1 MLKYQLDLAENTE
14 EVSWWYWYM
23 CAVRHNDGYFHRP
36 VLLSPM
42 IFPSLCLTVRG
53 LDLGLEAT
61 RATLTALAA
70 AEGYKNS
77 TKLYKT
83 NIERNIVYMNAG
95 KQKVQTFTIT

>member
-1 MLKYQLDLAENTE
+1 
-14 EVSWWYWYM
+14 
-23 CAVRHNDGYFHRP
+23 
-36 VLLSPM
+36 M

-95 KQKVQTFTIT
+95 KQKVQTFPIT

>member
-42 IFPSLCLTVRG
+42 IFPSLCLTVSG
-53 LDLGLEAT
+53 FDFGLEAA
-61 RATLTALAA
+61 RAALTALTA
-70 AEGYKNS
+70 AEGYK
-77 TKLYKT
+77 
-83 NIERNIVYMNAG
+83 IVRSCI
-95 KQKVQTFTIT
+95 KQK